1 MLQLVDELRGL
12 SQNVH
17 KESLSENSYLENEC
31 FRILHLL
38 YTMTLTPLGK
48 HTVVHVLSL
57 EDNIIPFLKLL
68 EPRKEERNKSYNIQN
83 ILSPSAQ
90 YVLLLFKVLIHF
102 TASVDF
108 VFRGLDSVIRLI
120 DSLKDCEFGTLG
132 LLQWV
137 EIFKLF
143 DKKDM
148 PQEDRIGQV
157 IKEIELSLDNFNL
170 SNIVDIEPTLLS
182 NLRIL
187 SHFLRGFSSNDNYV
201 ALQVTLNII
210 YIVSANGLFILTQLL
225 YKLTDM
231 LLPLWRHGLVLKPS
245 ETYTLLS
252 LAGDSVFILR
262 LVLLKLLSVEGMNHN
277 NSLLLRCL
285 FLLYNMFSSLTTFL
299 SESACVRHIAAQVT
313 RDIVDI
319 CSAYLKHE
327 VAVSP
332 PEEEEN
338 KVEAESSE
346 KVLHYYFSKI
356 DLLTFSHTYV
366 QSKSE
371 VFLIVV
377 FSYYLCKK
385 FQIYV
390 NFHRIFLTI
399 GFFSYCTNL

>member
-12 SQNVH
+12 SQDLH

-102 TASVDF
+102 TPSVDF
-108 VFRGLDSVIRLI
+108 VFRGMDSVIRLI

-132 LLQWV
+132 LLQWL

-143 DKKDM
+143 DKKEM
-148 PQEDRIGQV
+148 PQEDRIGQ
-157 IKEIELSLDNFNL
+157 ILKEIELSLDNFNL
-170 SNIVDIEPTLLS
+170 SNIVEIEPTMLS

-187 SHFLRGFSSNDNYV
+187 SHFLRGISSHDSYV

-210 YIVSANGLFILTQLL
+210 YIVGANGILILSQLL
-225 YKLTDM
+225 YKLADM

-252 LAGDSVFILR
+252 IAGDSVFILK
-262 LVLLKLLSVEGMNHN
+262 LVLLKLLSVEGMSHN
-277 NSLLLRCL
+277 NSMLLRSL
-285 FLLYNMFSSLTTFL
+285 FKMYNMFSSLTSFL
-299 SESACVRHIAAQVT
+299 SESACIRHIAAQVA
-313 RDIVDI
+313 RDVVEI
-319 CSAYLKHE
+319 CSAYLKKE
-327 VAVSP
+327 VAVSLP
-332 PEEEEN
+332 PEEESKME
-338 KVEAESSE
+338 VESSE
-346 KVLHYYFSKI
+346 KVRHI
-356 DLLTFSHTYV
+356 TF
-366 QSKSE
+366 
-371 VFLIVV
+371 
-377 FSYYLCKK
+377 
-385 FQIYV
+385 
-390 NFHRIFLTI
+390 
-399 GFFSYCTNL
+399 